1 MVKISIHFDDQVAKC
16 RIALQPIYPRSDS
29 SDEPSMYNET
39 KQVVALPYNLYI
51 LDQTPWEYLN

>member
-39 KQVVALPYNLYI
+39 KQVAALPYNPYI
-51 LDQTPWEYLN
+51 LWLNLWL